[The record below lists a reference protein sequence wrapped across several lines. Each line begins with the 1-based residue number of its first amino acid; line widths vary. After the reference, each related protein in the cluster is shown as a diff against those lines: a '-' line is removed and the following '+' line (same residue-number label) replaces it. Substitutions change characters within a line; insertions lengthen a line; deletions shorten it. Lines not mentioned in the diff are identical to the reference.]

1 MGRTLNQ
8 SSMMLAMMAAQA
20 IAGNAW
26 GMPNFS
32 PVCEIPRESNPILDG
47 LNAKAA
53 ERQAASEAET
63 IEKARLKRERKAKN
77 KSNK

>member
-1 MGRTLNQ
+1 MGRNLNQ
-8 SSMMLAMMAAQA
+8 SSMMLAMMAAQTLA
-20 IAGNAW
+20 VNAW
-26 GMPNFS
+26 GLPSFS

-53 ERQAASEAET
+53 ERQAAADAKT

-77 KSNK
+77 KLKK